1 MHLDRIAILLKK
13 ANLMCDKLADPILRP
28 HDLTLTQYKTLKFL
42 LTQPPHTVHQV
53 DIERRFSIT
62 NPTVTGI
69 LHGLER
75 KGLIERLADP
85 EDGRS
90 KVICLTERAR
100 AMEGLLY
107 QLGERVEAEMTRDLD
122 AGEREELMRLLK
134 KVLAREGPQ
143 VDQ

>member
-42 LTQPPHTVHQV
+42 LMQPPHTVRQV

-85 EDGRS
+85 EDRRS
-90 KVICLTERAR
+90 KVICPTERAR
-100 AMEGLLY
+100 AMESLLY
-107 QLGERVEAEMTRDLD
+107 QLGERVEAELTRNLD
-122 AGEREELMRLLK
+122 AGERDELMRLLK
-134 KVLAREGPQ
+134 KMLAHDGSQ
-143 VDQ
+143 TD